1 MRRWIWLLL
10 LAGLLPRAAAAH
22 NLCFVEV
29 NNPYCLEEP
38 FSDYWDDNGGLP
50 VFGYPITFAKAE
62 PNPDTGMSY
71 HTQWLERNRFEV
83 HPENAGTAYEVLLG
97 LLGKERLQ
105 QLGREVAARETGPV
119 EGCLW
124 FEATGHN
131 VCDQSNGL
139 GFKSYWQSHGLKID
153 GLDNY
158 ARSLQLFGLP
168 LTGVN
173 LETNANGDT
182 VQTQWFERA
191 RLEWHPS
198 NPDEFKV
205 LLGLL
210 GKEVL
215 DNRGVI
221 PQPQPQ
227 PPVTPTPAPIVTP
240 TPAPP
245 PPSFNNCQADPTVAS
260 NYPVKI
266 VSVNKKTETVVLQN
280 VSNAPVA
287 IDGWRI
293 CSIRGNQLHATLSG
307 SLAAGETRPIN
318 STATGSI
325 WNDKDNDNASLYDAE
340 GRLISFLQ
348 DPAK

>member
-10 LAGLLPRAAAAH
+10 LVGFLPRTAAAH

-29 NNPYCLEEP
+29 SNPYCLEEP
-38 FSDYWDDNGGLP
+38 FSDYWEDNGGLP
-50 VFGYPITFAKAE
+50 VFGYPIAAAKAE
-62 PNPDTGMSY
+62 ANPDTGMSY

-105 QLGREVAARETGPV
+105 QLAREADPREAGPQA
-119 EGCLW
+119 GCLW
-124 FEATGHN
+124 FEETGHN
-131 VCDQSNGL
+131 VCDQANGL
-139 GFKSYWQSHGLKID
+139 GFKSYWQSHGLKIP
-153 GLDNY
+153 GLDTY

-173 LETNANGDT
+173 METNANGDT

-191 RLEWHPS
+191 RLEWHPN
-198 NPDEFKV
+198 NPDQFKV

-210 GKEVL
+210 GKEVY
-215 DNRGVI
+215 DNRWNI
-221 PQPQPQ
+221 PQPMP
-227 PPVTPTPAPIVTP
+227 TPTPIVTP

-260 NYPVKI
+260 NFPVRI
-266 VSVNKKTETVVLQN
+266 VSVDKGAETVVIQN

-287 IDGWRI
+287 IDGWKI
-293 CSIRGNQLHATLSG
+293 CSIRGNQLHTTLGG
-307 SLAAGETRPIN
+307 SLAAGETRTIT
-318 STATGSI
+318 STATGPI
-325 WNDKDNDNASLYDAE
+325 WNNNDDDDASLYDAE
-340 GRLISFLQ
+340 GRLISFLE
-348 DPAK
+348 DEKSLP